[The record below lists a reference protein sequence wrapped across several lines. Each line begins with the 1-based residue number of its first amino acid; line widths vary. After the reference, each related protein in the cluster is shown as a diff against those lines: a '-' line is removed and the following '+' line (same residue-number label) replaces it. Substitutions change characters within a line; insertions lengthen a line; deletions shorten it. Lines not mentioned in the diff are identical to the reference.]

1 MKQVLLTALLGIT
14 ALSGN
19 AQSVTDTVS
28 VGTNAGG
35 VSYPNNVWYSLPNDE
50 QGSVSKKN
58 WDLAFQVYGGYT
70 ASIMAN
76 NIGGTTVWLYP
87 KDAATTTSWAAVDT
101 NGLSTW
107 SKLYNSDITWGD
119 GALSRNVDVTN
130 ANDLGWGLYDMNTHY
145 VMGDSIYIVKTVSG
159 TYKKLWI
166 KSLISSVYTFT
177 FANLDGTAET
187 TDTVGKATYAGQNFG
202 YYSLD
207 NSAALSR
214 EPLTAN
220 WDIVFGQYYSSAYNP
235 PYAVT
240 GVLQNNG
247 VKVAK
252 AVIDPSTVGNYVD
265 TNHTFATSISTIGF
279 DWKTFNGQTYDV
291 NDSVVYFV
299 KRMNNDIWKV
309 VFTGFGGSTDGNFI
323 FTKEKIFTA
332 PPAPTAVGNV
342 NAPQTSLALYP
353 NPSRGQNVT
362 LVYSFDKQVA
372 GAKLNLFDL
381 NGRVI
386 LSDNLQTSTGLY
398 QYVLPTQSLSAGMYV
413 ISVEADGART
423 QQKLI
428 VQ

>member
-1 MKQVLLTALLGIT
+1 MKQILLTAILGIT
-14 ALSGN
+14 ALAGN
-19 AQSVTDTVS
+19 AQPVTDTVS
-28 VGTNAGG
+28 VGAAANGIT
-35 VSYPNNVWYSLPNDE
+35 YPNNVWYSLPNDE
-50 QGSVSKKN
+50 QASVSKKN

-76 NIGGTTVWLYP
+76 NIGGTAVWLYP

-107 SKLYNSDITWGD
+107 AKLYNSDISWGA
-119 GALSRNVDVTN
+119 GALSRNIDPAN

-145 VMGDSIYIVKTVSG
+145 VMGDSIYIVKTVAG
-159 TYKKLWI
+159 IYKKLWI

-177 FANLDGTAET
+177 FANLDGTGEI
-187 TDTVGKATYAGQNFG
+187 TDTIAKATYTGQNFG

-207 NSAALSR
+207 NTAALSR
-214 EPLTAN
+214 ETLAAS

-247 VKVAK
+247 VKVAR
-252 AVIDPSTVGNYVD
+252 AAIDPATVGNYTD
-265 TNHTFATSISTIGF
+265 TNHTFAASISTIGF
-279 DWKTFNGQTYDV
+279 DWKTFNGQAYAV
-291 NDSVVYFV
+291 NDSLVYFV
-299 KRMNNDIWKV
+299 KRTNNDIWKL

-332 PPAPTAVGNV
+332 PPVPTGVSNV
-342 NAPQTSLALYP
+342 NMPQTSLALYP
-353 NPSRGQNVT
+353 NPSRGQRVT
-362 LVYSFDKQVA
+362 MVYSFDQQVA
-372 GAKLNLFDL
+372 GARFSLLDM

-386 LSDNLQTSTGLY
+386 LNDKLQTATGLY
-398 QYVLPTQSLSAGMYV
+398 QYILPTQLLSAGMYLL
-413 ISVEADGART
+413 SVEADGART

-428 VQ
+428 IQ

>member
-1 MKQVLLTALLGIT
+1 MKQVLLTAILGIT
-14 ALSGN
+14 ALAGN
-19 AQSVTDTVS
+19 AQSITDTVS
-28 VGTNAGG
+28 VGAAANGIT
-35 VSYPNNVWYSLPNDE
+35 YPNNVWYSLPNDE
-50 QGSVSKKN
+50 QGVVSKKN

-70 ASIMAN
+70 ASILAN

-101 NGLSTW
+101 TGLSTW
-107 SKLYNSDITWGD
+107 AKLYNSDISWGE
-119 GALSRNVDVTN
+119 GALSRNVDPAN

-145 VMGDSIYIVKTVSG
+145 VMGDSIYIVKTVAG

-166 KSLISSVYTFT
+166 KSLIGSVYTFT

-187 TDTVGKATYAGQNFG
+187 TDTIAKANYTGQNFG

-214 EPLTAN
+214 EPLAAN

-247 VKVAK
+247 VKVAR
-252 AVIDPSTVGNYVD
+252 AVIDPATVGNYAD
-265 TNHTFATSISTIGF
+265 TNHSFAASISTIGF
-279 DWKTFNGQTYDV
+279 DWKTFNGQTYTV
-291 NDSVVYFV
+291 NDSLVYFV
-299 KRMNNDIWKV
+299 KRTNNDIWKL

-332 PPAPTAVGNV
+332 PVPTGVSNV

-362 LVYSFDKQVA
+362 VVYSFDKQVTN
-372 GAKLNLFDL
+372 AKLNLFDL
-381 NGRVI
+381 NGRLI
-386 LSDNLQTSTGLY
+386 LTDKLQTGTGLY
-398 QYVLPTQSLSAGMYV
+398 QYVLPAQFRSAGMYV
-413 ISVEADGART
+413 ISVEADGVCM
-423 QQKLI
+423 QQKLVI
-428 VQ
+428 Q